1 LNKFIKSILSA
12 VFFSPFLLFSQS
24 TNSGQSQ
31 FEIYN
36 GFTLDIANVIDT
48 QQYSITQNDIG
59 VEITSKKDSLVYRVY
74 LVSEEVVNVKK
85 RHSQTVENEL
95 FNYAFKTYYDNS
107 VQDTS
112 GVFCY
117 SLLNIKKNS
126 MLVNIVPCQFDTIEL
141 NFVYNVLLGLIRF
154 DKVNKIVVI
163 SSFQIVK
170 KKEEINESLIRQF
183 EIYFNNLK
191 LN

>member
-24 TNSGQSQ
+24 TNLGQSQ

-74 LVSEEVVNVKK
+74 LVSDEVVNVKK

-117 SLLNIKKNS
+117 
-126 MLVNIVPCQFDTIEL
+126 
-141 NFVYNVLLGLIRF
+141 
-154 DKVNKIVVI
+154 
-163 SSFQIVK
+163 
-170 KKEEINESLIRQF
+170 
-183 EIYFNNLK
+183 
-191 LN
+191 

>member
-74 LVSEEVVNVKK
+74 LVSDEVVNVKK

>member
-24 TNSGQSQ
+24 TNLGQSQ

>member
-1 LNKFIKSILSA
+1 
-12 VFFSPFLLFSQS
+12 
-24 TNSGQSQ
+24 
-31 FEIYN
+31 
-36 GFTLDIANVIDT
+36 
-48 QQYSITQNDIG
+48 
-59 VEITSKKDSLVYRVY
+59 
-74 LVSEEVVNVKK
+74 
-85 RHSQTVENEL
+85 
-95 FNYAFKTYYDNS
+95 
-107 VQDTS
+107 
-112 GVFCY
+112 
-117 SLLNIKKNS
+117 

>member
-1 LNKFIKSILSA
+1 M
-12 VFFSPFLLFSQS
+12 FFSPFFLFSQS
-24 TNSGQSQ
+24 TNLGQSQ

-74 LVSEEVVNVKK
+74 LVSDEVVNVKK

-112 GVFCY
+112 GIFCY

>member
-191 LN
+191 IN